1 MTRFLT
7 LGAVALAGWLVAG
20 DIAIAAPE
28 HGGEMGVERC
38 ADTQN
43 VSLRAHCARLTESMD
58 QNSRATGEQT
68 VCDKSHAGCLAGD
81 DRSNHT
87 VRPPFWIGHHY
98 SGL

>member
-7 LGAVALAGWLVAG
+7 VGSVALAGWLVAG
-20 DIAIAAPE
+20 DIAVAAPE
-28 HGGEMGVERC
+28 HGGEMAERC

-43 VSLRAHCARLTESMD
+43 VSLRARCARLTETMD
-58 QNSRATGEQT
+58 QNNRATGEQS
-68 VCDKSHAGCLAGD
+68 VCEKSHGCLAGD
-81 DRSNHT
+81 DRINHT